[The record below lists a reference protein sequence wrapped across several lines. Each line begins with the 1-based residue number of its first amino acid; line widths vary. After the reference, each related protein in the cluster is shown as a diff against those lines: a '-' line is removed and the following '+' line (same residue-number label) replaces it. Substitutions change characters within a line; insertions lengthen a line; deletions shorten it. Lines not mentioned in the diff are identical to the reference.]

1 MATGVTERIATDSK
15 PSARPA
21 GRLQKFLRWFFVRAR
36 GDSPFKTVLIHAAL
50 IVACII
56 AVYPVLRVVTISLR
70 PNDTLLTTDLRIIP
84 QNATLQ
90 NYKEVLFGA
99 PEKNRKSDF
108 FLWIWNSISVVAVTS
123 TISMFLAAISA
134 YAFSR
139 FRFPGR
145 AAGLVF
151 LLTTQMI
158 PAGMLLLPLFIMLAQ
173 LKMINTALGLIIAYS
188 VSSVPLTIWTLK
200 GYYDTIPVDLEEAAL
215 IDGASRATVFT
226 QIILPLSTPALAIA
240 FLFSFMGGW
249 SEYLVARVV
258 LQKNEMFTWPLGI
271 FTYAQQFTVSWGQFS
286 AASVLIAIPVMLLFL
301 YSSKWLIS
309 GLTLGSVKG

>member
-1 MATGVTERIATDSK
+1 MTKNNALK
-15 PSARPA
+15 PITLLRAA
-21 GRLQKFLRWFFVRAR
+21 LRWFFVRGR
-36 GDSPFKTVLIHAAL
+36 GDSPFKTLLIHLAL
-50 IVACII
+50 IVASII

-70 PNDTLLTTDLRIIP
+70 PNDTLLTTSLRIIP
-84 QNATLQ
+84 ENATLD
-90 NYKEVLFGA
+90 NYKEVLFGS

-108 FLWIWNSISVVAVTS
+108 FLWLWNSFSIVAVTS
-123 TISMFLAAISA
+123 TISVILAAVSA

-139 FRFPGR
+139 FKFPGR
-145 AAGLVF
+145 SVGLVF

-188 VSSVPLTIWTLK
+188 VNAVPLTIWTLK
-200 GYYDTIPVDLEEAAL
+200 GYYDTIPIDLEEAAL
-215 IDGASRATVFT
+215 IDGANRFVVFT
-226 QIILPLSTPALAIA
+226 RIILPLSTPALAIA

-258 LQKNEMFTWPLGI
+258 LQKNDIYTWPLGI
-271 FTYAQQFTVSWGQFS
+271 FTYAQQFTVSWGQFA
-286 AASVLIAIPVMLLFL
+286 AASVMIAIPVMALFL

>member
-1 MATGVTERIATDSK
+1 MEHKSTSPITKA
-15 PSARPA
+15 
-21 GRLQKFLRWFFVRAR
+21 LRWFFVRGR
-36 GDSPFKTVLIHAAL
+36 GDSPFKTLLIHATL
-50 IVACII
+50 IVASVI

-84 QNATLQ
+84 QNATLD
-90 NYKEVLFGA
+90 NYKEVLFGS

-108 FLWIWNSISVVAVTS
+108 FLWLWNSLSIVSVTS
-123 TISMFLAAISA
+123 IISMILAAVSA

-139 FRFPGR
+139 FKFPGR
-145 AAGLVF
+145 AVGLVF

-173 LKMINTALGLIIAYS
+173 LKMINPALGLIIAYS

-215 IDGASRATVFT
+215 IDGANRFTVFT
-226 QIILPLSTPALAIA
+226 RIILPLSTPALAIA

-258 LQKNEMFTWPLGI
+258 LQKNDMFTWPLGI

-286 AASVLIAIPVMLLFL
+286 AASVMIAIPVMALFL

>member
-1 MATGVTERIATDSK
+1 MTTNPFTR
-15 PSARPA
+15 
-21 GRLQKFLRWFFVRAR
+21 FFRWFFYRSR
-36 GDSPFKTVLIHAAL
+36 GDSPFKTILIHLTL
-50 IVACII
+50 IIASVI
-56 AVYPVLRVVTISLR
+56 AVYPALRVVTISLR
-70 PNDTLLTTDLRIIP
+70 PNDTLLTTSLRIIP
-84 QNATLQ
+84 ENATLN
-90 NYKEVLFGA
+90 NYREVLFGA
-99 PEKNRKSDF
+99 PEKNRQSDF

-123 TISMFLAAISA
+123 VISVILAAISA

-145 AAGLVF
+145 SAGLVF

-158 PAGMLLLPLFIMLAQ
+158 PAGMLLLPLFIMIAK
-173 LKMINTALGLIIAYS
+173 LKMINTSLGLIIAYA
-188 VSSVPLTIWTLK
+188 VTSVPLTIWTLK

-215 IDGASRATVFT
+215 IDGASRLTVFT
-226 QIILPLSTPALAIA
+226 KIILPLSTPALAIA

-258 LQKNEMFTWPLGI
+258 LQKNEIYTWPLGI
-271 FTYAQQFTVSWGQFS
+271 FTFAQEFTVSWGQFA
-286 AASVLIAIPVMLLFL
+286 AASVLIAIPVMALFL

>member
-1 MATGVTERIATDSK
+1 M
-15 PSARPA
+15 SAQNKTISPITKA
-21 GRLQKFLRWFFVRAR
+21 LRWFFIRGR
-36 GDSPFKTVLIHAAL
+36 GDSPFKTILIHATL
-50 IVACII
+50 IVASII
-56 AVYPVLRVVTISLR
+56 AIYPVLRVVTISLR

-84 QNATLQ
+84 EHATLD
-90 NYKEVLFGA
+90 NYKEVLFGS

-108 FLWIWNSISVVAVTS
+108 FLWLWNSISIVTVTS
-123 TISMFLAAISA
+123 FISMILAAVSA

-139 FRFPGR
+139 FKFPGR

-215 IDGASRATVFT
+215 IDGASRFTVFT
-226 QIILPLSTPALAIA
+226 KIILPLSTPALAIA

-258 LQKNEMFTWPLGI
+258 LQKNEIFTWPLGI

-286 AASVLIAIPVMLLFL
+286 AASVLIAIPIMALFL

>member
-1 MATGVTERIATDSK
+1 MNTQTKSTSPFVKAW
-15 PSARPA
+15 
-21 GRLQKFLRWFFVRAR
+21 RWFFFRGR
-36 GDSPFKTVLIHAAL
+36 GDSPFKTLLIHAAL
-50 IVACII
+50 IIASVI

-84 QNATLQ
+84 QNATLD

-108 FLWIWNSISVVAVTS
+108 FLWLWNSISVVSVTS
-123 TISMFLAAISA
+123 VISMILAAISA

-139 FRFPGR
+139 FKFPGR

-173 LKMINTALGLIIAYS
+173 LRMINTALGLIIAYS

-215 IDGASRATVFT
+215 IDGATRFTVFT
-226 QIILPLSTPALAIA
+226 KIILPLSTPALAIA

-271 FTYAQQFTVSWGQFS
+271 FTYAQQFTVSWGQFA
-286 AASVLIAIPVMLLFL
+286 AASVLIAIPVMALFL

>member
-1 MATGVTERIATDSK
+1 MSTNPFTR
-15 PSARPA
+15 
-21 GRLQKFLRWFFVRAR
+21 FFRWFFYRAR
-36 GDSPFKTVLIHAAL
+36 GDSPFKTILIHITL
-50 IVACII
+50 IIACVF

-84 QNATLQ
+84 ENATLN
-90 NYKEVLFGA
+90 NYKEVLFGD
-99 PEKNRKSDF
+99 PEKNRQSDF

-123 TISMFLAAISA
+123 VISVILASISA

-145 AAGLVF
+145 SAGLVF

-158 PAGMLLLPLFIMLAQ
+158 PAGMLLLPLFIMIAK
-173 LKMINTALGLIIAYS
+173 LKMINTALGLIIAYA
-188 VSSVPLTIWTLK
+188 VTSVPLTIWMLK

-215 IDGASRATVFT
+215 IDGASRLTVFT
-226 QIILPLSTPALAIA
+226 KIILPLSTPALAIA

-258 LQKNEMFTWPLGI
+258 LQKNDIYTWPLGI
-271 FTYAQQFTVSWGQFS
+271 FTFAQEFTVSWGQFA
-286 AASVLIAIPVMLLFL
+286 AASVLIAIPVMGLFL

>member
-1 MATGVTERIATDSK
+1 MTSTRFSSLRRA
-15 PSARPA
+15 
-21 GRLQKFLRWFFVRAR
+21 LRWFFVRSR
-36 GDSPFKTVLIHAAL
+36 GDSPFKTLLIHLAL
-50 IVACII
+50 IGASII

-70 PNDTLLTTDLRIIP
+70 PNDALLTTDLRIIP
-84 QNATLQ
+84 QNATLD
-90 NYKEVLFGA
+90 NYRTVLFGD
-99 PEKNRKSDF
+99 PTKNRQSDF
-108 FLWIWNSISVVAVTS
+108 FLWLWNSFSVVAVTS
-123 TISMFLAAISA
+123 IISVILAAVSA

-145 AAGLVF
+145 SAGLVF

-173 LKMINTALGLIIAYS
+173 LRMINTSLGLIIAYS

-200 GYYDTIPVDLEEAAL
+200 GYYDTIPIDLEEAAL
-215 IDGASRATVFT
+215 IDGATRFTVFT
-226 QIILPLSTPALAIA
+226 KIILPLSSPALAIA

-258 LQKNEMFTWPLGI
+258 LQKNDLYTWPLGI
-271 FTYAQQFTVSWGQFS
+271 FTYAQQFTVAWGQFA
-286 AASVLIAIPVMLLFL
+286 AASVMIAVPVMVLFL

>member
-1 MATGVTERIATDSK
+1 MNKKSNNPVV
-15 PSARPA
+15 
-21 GRLQKFLRWFFVRAR
+21 KFLLWFFYRGR
-36 GDSPFKTVLIHAAL
+36 GDSPFKTLLIHATL
-50 IVACII
+50 IIACII
-56 AVYPVLRVVTISLR
+56 AVFPVLRVVTISLR

-84 QNATLQ
+84 ENATLD
-90 NYKEVLFGA
+90 NYKEVLFGS
-99 PEKNRKSDF
+99 PEKNRQSDF
-108 FLWIWNSISVVAVTS
+108 FLWIWNSFSVVAVTS
-123 TISMFLAAISA
+123 VISVILASISA

-139 FRFPGR
+139 FKFPGR
-145 AAGLVF
+145 SVGLVF

-158 PAGMLLLPLFIMLAQ
+158 PAGMLLLPLFIMIAK
-173 LKMINTALGLIIAYS
+173 LKMINTPLGLLIAYS
-188 VSSVPLTIWTLK
+188 VTAIPLTIWTLK

-215 IDGASRATVFT
+215 IDGANRFTVFT

-258 LQKNEMFTWPLGI
+258 LQKNGLFTWPLGI
-271 FTYAQQFTVSWGQFS
+271 FTYAQQFTVSWGQFA
-286 AASVLIAIPVMLLFL
+286 AASVLIAIPVMALFL